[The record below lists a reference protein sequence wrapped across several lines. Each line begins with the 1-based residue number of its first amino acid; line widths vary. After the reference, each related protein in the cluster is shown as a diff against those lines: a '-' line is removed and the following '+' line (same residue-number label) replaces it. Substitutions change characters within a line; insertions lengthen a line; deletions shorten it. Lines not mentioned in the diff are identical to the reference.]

1 MGTWWVVTNNACMGH
16 SDRVNKR
23 VHETG
28 GMRWAGRDTMD
39 ETGTHQQ
46 SSHVLTRIAR
56 TVIPGNLSDVHF
68 GLHHH
73 HHHREPV
80 FRVLISPKT
89 HAMKNVTSIVAYSHH
104 RFHDFGGR
112 ALVTRM
118 SFSPNSLSMLCKVQS
133 VAWFFKPD
141 S

>member
-46 SSHVLTRIAR
+46 SSHVLPRIAR
-56 TVIPGNLSDVHF
+56 TAIPGNQLTCLPKQAALLAPPHLTSPRASFQSPHLTENTCHEKFDFYVIIMII
-68 GLHHH
+68 
-73 HHHREPV
+73 V
-80 FRVLISPKT
+80 YVL
-89 HAMKNVTSIVAYSHH
+89 
-104 RFHDFGGR
+104 
-112 ALVTRM
+112 
-118 SFSPNSLSMLCKVQS
+118 
-133 VAWFFKPD
+133 
-141 S
+141 